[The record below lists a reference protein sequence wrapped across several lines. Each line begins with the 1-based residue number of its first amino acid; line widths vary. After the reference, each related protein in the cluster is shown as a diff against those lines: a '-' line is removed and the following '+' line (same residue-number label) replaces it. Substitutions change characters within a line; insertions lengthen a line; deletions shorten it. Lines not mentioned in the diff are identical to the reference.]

1 MISRIKARAG
11 REAGSAFPLPPSSLA
26 SCPPALPGN
35 ESAEEEGGKS
45 GKTSLL
51 EIALSITNVGRPA
64 CWELP
69 SALRGMCSLL
79 CIAVKPNTHI
89 LFTRPCAPFMSR
101 SRPVKSP
108 CRFPCFFASSIYAC
122 PLFEFPLPVPVYLYT
137 FPSFAGPC
145 GSPDGPTWPHLQRIK
160 GCRAASPEP
169 AQWESPRGA
178 IQLSPS
184 GISSSPG
191 VLLQGFNTIVIE
203 LGEHPLAAWSRG
215 AD

>member
-1 MISRIKARAG
+1 MRDPQDRARAG
-11 REAGSAFPLPPSSLA
+11 WGRALPFPLPHSSLA

-35 ESAEEEGGKS
+35 ESAEEEGGKN

-89 LFTRPCAPFMSR
+89 LFTRPCAPFMSTF
-101 SRPVKSP
+101 RPVKSP
-108 CRFPCFFASSIYAC
+108 CRLPCFSPSSIYAC

-137 FPSFAGPC
+137 FRSFDGPC
-145 GSPDGPTWPHLQRIK
+145 GSPDGPTWPHLQQRN

-169 AQWESPRGA
+169 RNGRIPEGQFNCHLLGSLPM
-178 IQLSPS
+178 S
-184 GISSSPG
+184 GFCCKGLIPFG
-191 VLLQGFNTIVIE
+191 
-203 LGEHPLAAWSRG
+203 
-215 AD
+215 